1 MNAAKSSF
9 GQGLIP
15 LREAGRRLQHPIYA
29 EFASIHSPSVSEV
42 SEPLMSVPTGS
53 KDIDLSEPVKRDIA
67 LPVGSRGGPST

>member
-1 MNAAKSSF
+1 MNALEGSF
-9 GQGLIP
+9 GQGIFP

-29 EFASIHSPSVSEV
+29 AFASIHSPRFPKV

-67 LPVGSRGGPST
+67 LQGGS